1 MCLALPAQVLSSDG
15 ISARVRIGKTEKTVI
30 NAISAKAGDIVL
42 VQQDTLV
49 EKIEKRT
56 ADEMLSALLP
66 TRPKK
71 KSPPR

>member
-15 ISARVRIGKTEKTVI
+15 ISARVRIGRTERTVI
-30 NAISAKAGDIVL
+30 NPISARAGDIVL

-49 EKIEKRT
+49 EKIERKT

-66 TRPKK
+66 TRRKK
-71 KSPPR
+71 RAAAR